1 MAKAHH
7 SASGIVGSRR
17 GLGIE
22 VLYQNDST
30 LQPQGTRLRHS
41 ATYKY
46 LLLRLAT
53 GALALTLPLACLG
66 RLDLNG
72 QCLFF

>member
-1 MAKAHH
+1 M
-7 SASGIVGSRR
+7 
-17 GLGIE
+17 GIE

-30 LQPQGTRLRHS
+30 PQPQGTRLRHS
-41 ATYKY
+41 ATY

-66 RLDLNG
+66 RLDLLNG